1 MEGKTYIPYHTKSC
15 SLLLNLLSVISQRVL
30 LFSGGIAM
38 SEATREKKKRFF
50 TTRNIVSCAMLSACA
65 VILMQLEF
73 SVPFIAP
80 PFYKF
85 DLSELPALIGA
96 FTMGPVAGV
105 VIELIKVLVKLIT
118 TSSMGVGELSNFVLG
133 CIFVVPASLIYRK
146 KKTKA
151 RALVSLIIGGLLMS
165 ILATFI
171 NAFVMIPLY
180 ASLFDMPVDNIV
192 AMGTAIFPFVDSML
206 DFCLVCVL
214 PFNLIKAFVVSVI
227 TIFIYKPL
235 SVLIKGLN

>member
-1 MEGKTYIPYHTKSC
+1 
-15 SLLLNLLSVISQRVL
+15 
-30 LFSGGIAM
+30 M
-38 SEATREKKKRFF
+38 SEMAKEKSKKKFL

-73 SVPFIAP
+73 ALPFIAP
-80 PFYKF
+80 PFYEF

-96 FTMGPVAGV
+96 FTMGPLAGV

-118 TSSMGVGELSNFVLG
+118 TNTMGIGELSSFVLG
-133 CIFVVPASLIYRK
+133 CIFVVPASLIYRR
-146 KKTKA
+146 KKTKGMA
-151 RALVSLIIGGLLMS
+151 VVALIVGGVAMS
-165 ILATFI
+165 ILATFL

-180 ASLFDMPVDNIV
+180 ATLFNMPVEAIID
-192 AMGTAIFPFVDSML
+192 MGGAIFPFVDSMF

>member
-1 MEGKTYIPYHTKSC
+1 
-15 SLLLNLLSVISQRVL
+15 
-30 LFSGGIAM
+30 M
-38 SEATREKKKRFF
+38 SEMAKEKNKKGFF

-73 SVPFIAP
+73 AVPFIAP
-80 PFYKF
+80 PFYEF

-105 VIELIKVLVKLIT
+105 VIELIKVLVKLIST
-118 TSSMGVGELSNFVLG
+118 NTMGVGELSNFVLG
-133 CIFVVPASLIYRK
+133 CIFVVPASLIYRR
-146 KKTKA
+146 KKTKGMA
-151 RALVSLIIGGLLMS
+151 IISLVIGGFAMS
-165 ILATFI
+165 ILATFL

-180 ASLFDMPVDNIV
+180 AGLFNMPVEAIID
-192 AMGTAIFPFVDSML
+192 MGSAIFPFVDSMF

>member
-1 MEGKTYIPYHTKSC
+1 
-15 SLLLNLLSVISQRVL
+15 
-30 LFSGGIAM
+30 M
-38 SEATREKKKRFF
+38 SEMAKDKKKKGFF

-73 SVPFIAP
+73 AVPFIAP
-80 PFYKF
+80 PFYEF

-96 FTMGPVAGV
+96 FAMGPVAGV
-105 VIELIKVLVKLIT
+105 VIELIKVLVKLIST
-118 TSSMGVGELSNFVLG
+118 NTMGIGELSNFVLG
-133 CIFVVPASLIYRK
+133 CIFVVSASLIYRR
-146 KKTKA
+146 KKTKGMA
-151 RALVSLIIGGLLMS
+151 IISLVIGGLSMS

-180 ASLFDMPVDNIV
+180 AGLFNMSVDAIIE
-192 AMGTAIFPFVDSML
+192 MGSAIFPFVDSMF

>member
-1 MEGKTYIPYHTKSC
+1 
-15 SLLLNLLSVISQRVL
+15 
-30 LFSGGIAM
+30 M
-38 SEATREKKKRFF
+38 SEANNKNKGFF

-73 SVPFIAP
+73 AVPFIAP
-80 PFYKF
+80 PFYEF

-96 FTMGPVAGV
+96 FSMGPVAGV
-105 VIELIKVLVKLIT
+105 VIELIKVLIKLIT
-118 TSSMGVGELSNFVLG
+118 TNTMGVGELSNFILG
-133 CIFVVPASLIYRK
+133 CVFVIPASLIYRQ
-146 KKTKA
+146 KKTKS
-151 RALVSLIIGGLLMS
+151 RALVSLIIGGVLMS
-165 ILATFI
+165 VLATFI
-171 NAFVMIPLY
+171 NAFAMIPLY
-180 ASLFDMPVDNIV
+180 ASLFEMPVDTII
-192 AMGTAIFPFVDSML
+192 AMGTAIFPFVDSMF